1 MSENA
6 IKPILG
12 KYIITGKIILKT
24 GTRIGGTDTGISIGG
39 IDNPI
44 IRNPLT
50 GEPYIPGSSLKGK
63 MRSLLERLKK
73 MPLETF
79 GSGKN
84 AVKRHE
90 CDNINCEICRLFGSS
105 PKPEKETE
113 KEKKEKMNI
122 PARIIVRD
130 SYLTEKSKEALESME
145 TDVPYAEWKMENS
158 LDRVTCHASPRSNE
172 RVPAG
177 AEFSFEIVYTVEKQ
191 DDVGTD
197 LENIITALELIED
210 DYIGSSGSRGYGK
223 VKFKIDEVTFKS
235 AEKYYIGEEKEPKYF
250 SEYLDSKGKKLSDM
264 SLREIK
270 EILSTWEGGLV

>member
-12 KYIITGKIILKT
+12 KYIITGKIVLKT

-73 MPLETF
+73 MRLDTF

-84 AVKRHE
+84 AVRRHE
-90 CDNINCEICRLFGSS
+90 CNDINCEICRLFGSS
-105 PKPEKETE
+105 PKTEGEKV
-113 KEKKEKMNI
+113 NI

-130 SYLTEKSKEALESME
+130 AHLTEESKEALESME
-145 TDVPYAEWKMENS
+145 TDVPYAEWKMENG
-158 LDRVTCHASPRSNE
+158 LDRVTCHASPRTNE

-177 AEFSFEIVYTVEKQ
+177 AEFSFEIVYTAEEKSNVE
-191 DDVGTD
+191 TD
-197 LENIITALELIED
+197 LRNIFTALELIED

-223 VKFKIDEVTFKS
+223 VEFKINQMIFKS
-235 AEKYYIGEEKEPKYF
+235 EKYYTGEEEKVLSFDVEGKTP
-250 SEYLDSKGKKLSDM
+250 SELKQKLPNLKG
-264 SLREIK
+264 
-270 EILSTWEGGLV
+270 